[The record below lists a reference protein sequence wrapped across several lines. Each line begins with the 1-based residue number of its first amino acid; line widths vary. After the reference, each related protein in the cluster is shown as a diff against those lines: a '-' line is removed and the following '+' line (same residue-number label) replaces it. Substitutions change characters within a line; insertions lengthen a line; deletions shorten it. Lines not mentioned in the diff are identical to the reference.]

1 MEAKHIAKNITLDDC
16 TESLAQTPTFVN
28 LKDRKENFRTIHSC
42 CFISPSK
49 SELCK
54 VSRVTGKREQKLG
67 KVLECESVE
76 KHGQSH

>member
-49 SELCK
+49 RELGK